1 MILNGIIPTFTQQT
15 HVSLQHHPM
24 WLAVDAPM
32 YWIWLTKTVPLFIV
46 FLCQHWTLSMVLQ
59 VYERFWDDVDA
70 FHRQAETIWLVVSSD
85 TWSLA
90 CRLSDTEQRT
100 LKIIKSLKVR
110 LQINTF
116 VSSKIVTCHWTED
129 KNRLDPNIPK
139 QQSGSRTSH
148 WHAFT
153 KSQNPNK
160 PNESTQG
167 RTEDWPSKSVQ
178 DRIW

>member
-1 MILNGIIPTFTQQT
+1 MIGPP
-15 HVSLQHHPM
+15 H
-24 WLAVDAPM
+24 DAPM
-32 YWIWLTKTVPLFIV
+32 YWIWLTKTVSV
-46 FLCQHWTLSMVLQ
+46 VYRFLCQRWTLSMAGAAGVWAFFGTMLMHSTVRQ
-59 VYERFWDDVDA
+59 KRFDGYPV
-70 FHRQAETIWLVVSSD
+70 I
-85 TWSLA
+85 WSLA
-90 CRLSDTEQRT
+90 CRLSEWHWATNI
-100 LKIIKSLKVR
+100 KIIKSPKVR

-116 VSSKIVTCHWTED
+116 VSSKIVTWAWTCHWTED
-129 KNRLDPNIPK
+129 KNRLDPNMPK